1 MRIILATSI
10 HMETKHWL
18 QDAELVNA
26 ANLQVGELQS
36 ILVDVFIVESA
47 VFIISFTVD
56 KRKSVLMI

>member
-10 HMETKHWL
+10 HMETKHLL